1 MHLSP
6 PSTLSFNLDRS
17 RKVAR
22 YDGGMYIPETTL
34 WRQGKA
40 QGGSWSW
47 DWVCLNFL
55 RWEYQGLVRSV
66 EYSNQRVLI
75 EYSKSNVTPIR
86 RRIDIRDVEG
96 TSVRVPVV
104 LSIIIINNTSTI
116 RGPFWSVRI
125 RVNVDFCCDTPYI
138 MVVRVKCITV
148 PLQSPQLTPWGFT
161 SRSSFILVLSSCL
174 SD

>member
-1 MHLSP
+1 M
-6 PSTLSFNLDRS
+6 
-17 RKVAR
+17 
-22 YDGGMYIPETTL
+22 
-34 WRQGKA
+34 
-40 QGGSWSW
+40 
-47 DWVCLNFL
+47 CLNFL

-116 RGPFWSVRI
+116 RGPF
-125 RVNVDFCCDTPYI
+125 
-138 MVVRVKCITV
+138 
-148 PLQSPQLTPWGFT
+148 
-161 SRSSFILVLSSCL
+161 
-174 SD
+174 